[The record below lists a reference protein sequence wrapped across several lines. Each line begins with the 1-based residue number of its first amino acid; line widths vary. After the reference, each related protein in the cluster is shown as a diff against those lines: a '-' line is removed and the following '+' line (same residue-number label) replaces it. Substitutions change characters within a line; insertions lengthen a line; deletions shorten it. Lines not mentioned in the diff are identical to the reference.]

1 MACLMDSIEG
11 ILGQKSEFGRG
22 GRVGEE
28 KDRQDGLETLF
39 VDGHLDGDVGEVVVD
54 DLIRGWKDGR
64 VVRRVLVVVCDGT
77 DAGWSERTKGT

>member
-1 MACLMDSIEG
+1 MSWGEG
-11 ILGQKSEFGRG
+11 Q
-22 GRVGEE
+22 GEE

-54 DLIRGWKDGR
+54 ELVRGWTDGG
-64 VVRRVLVVVCDGT
+64 VVRRVLVVMCDGT